1 MEEPSAALG
10 AHAAWR
16 YSQGRSMKAEE
27 VAQFLNQHPEF
38 FEDYAE
44 MLAEVVI
51 PHPHGGRAIPIAE
64 RQILSLREKSRRLES
79 KLGELI
85 RFGEQNDA
93 ITDKL
98 HRMTLALVGAHTVNA
113 VLHVL
118 AFNLRE
124 DFAVPHVA
132 IRLWGGI
139 EPGEPGEQTAAS
151 TESRNFAESLNAPYC
166 STHAMLDT
174 GIWFGEVA
182 PHLRSF
188 AYVPL
193 RGEKVIGLLA
203 LASEDPQRFYPEMGT
218 LYLRRLGEIAAAA
231 LLRNRSAER
240 EA

>member
-1 MEEPSAALG
+1 
-10 AHAAWR
+10 
-16 YSQGRSMKAEE
+16 MKAEE

-44 MLAEVVI
+44 MLAELVI
-51 PHPHGGRAIPIAE
+51 PHPHGGRAIPISE
-64 RQILSLREKSRRLES
+64 RQILSLREKARRLEA

-98 HRMTLALVGAHTVNA
+98 HRMTLALIAARDLPG

-118 AFNLRE
+118 AYNLRE

-132 IRLWGGI
+132 VRVWDGYAPEGSADA
-139 EPGEPGEQTAAS
+139 TASA
-151 TESRNFAESLNAPYC
+151 EARAFAESLNGPYC
-166 STHAMLDT
+166 SAHAMADT
-174 GIWFGEVA
+174 ASWFGEA
-182 PHLRSF
+182 QAHLRSY

-193 RGEKVIGLLA
+193 RAGQAFGLLA

-218 LYLRRLGEIAAAA
+218 LYLRRLGEIAAAS
-231 LLRNRSAER
+231 LERNRIEASAR
-240 EA
+240 

>member
-1 MEEPSAALG
+1 
-10 AHAAWR
+10 
-16 YSQGRSMKAEE
+16 
-27 VAQFLNQHPEF
+27 
-38 FEDYAE
+38 
-44 MLAEVVI
+44 VI
-51 PHPHGGRAIPIAE
+51 PHPHGGRAIPISE
-64 RQILSLREKSRRLES
+64 RQILSLREKARRLES

-98 HRMTLALVGAHTVNA
+98 HRMTLALIAARDVEA

-132 IRLWGGI
+132 VRLWDQYARADDEAG
-139 EPGEPGEQTAAS
+139 AS
-151 TESRNFAESLNAPYC
+151 DQARAFCDGLNGPYC
-166 STHAMLDT
+166 SAHAMADT
-174 GIWFGEVA
+174 AAWFGESA

-193 RGEKVIGLLA
+193 LNEQAFGLLA

-218 LYLRRLGEIAAAA
+218 LYLRRLGEIAAVA
-231 LLRNRSAER
+231 LQRNRGALP
-240 EA
+240 A

>member
-1 MEEPSAALG
+1 
-10 AHAAWR
+10 
-16 YSQGRSMKAEE
+16 MKAEE

-51 PHPHGGRAIPIAE
+51 PHPHGGRAIPLSE
-64 RQILSLREKSRRLES
+64 RQILSLREKSKRLES
-79 KLGELI
+79 KLSELI

-98 HRMTLALVGAHTVNA
+98 HRMTLALIAARDMAA

-132 IRLWGGI
+132 VRLWDGLAPESGD
-139 EPGEPGEQTAAS
+139 TVAVS
-151 TESRNFAESLNAPYC
+151 TETRLFAQGLNGPYC
-166 STHAMLDT
+166 SAHAMADT
-174 GIWFGEVA
+174 ASWFGESG
-182 PHLRSF
+182 PRLRSF

-193 RGEKVIGLLA
+193 RGEQTFGLLA

-218 LYLRRLGEIAAAA
+218 LYLRRLGDIAAAA
-231 LLRNRSAER
+231 LLRNRA
-240 EA
+240 A

>member
-1 MEEPSAALG
+1 
-10 AHAAWR
+10 
-16 YSQGRSMKAEE
+16 MKAEE

-93 ITDKL
+93 IADKL
-98 HRMTLALVGAHTVNA
+98 HRMTLALMGARGVPA

-118 AFNLRE
+118 QFNLRE

-132 IRLWGGI
+132 IRIWGDL
-139 EPGEPGEQTAAS
+139 ENADPENQLAAS
-151 TESRNFAESLNAPYC
+151 AESRNFANGLNAPYC

-174 GIWFGEVA
+174 GTWFGEAA

-188 AYVPL
+188 AYLPL
-193 RGEKVIGLLA
+193 CGEQALGLLA

-218 LYLRRLGEIAAAA
+218 LYLRRLAEIAATA
-231 LLRNRSAER
+231 LLRNRPGDA
-240 EA
+240 

>member
-1 MEEPSAALG
+1 
-10 AHAAWR
+10 
-16 YSQGRSMKAEE
+16 MKAEE

-44 MLAEVVI
+44 MLAELVI
-51 PHPHGGRAIPIAE
+51 PHPHGGRAIPISE
-64 RQILSLREKSRRLES
+64 RQILSLREKARRLEA

-98 HRMTLALVGAHTVNA
+98 HRMTLALIAARDLPG

-118 AFNLRE
+118 AYNLRE

-132 IRLWGGI
+132 VRVWDGYAP
-139 EPGEPGEQTAAS
+139 EDAAAETAAS
-151 TESRNFAESLNAPYC
+151 AEARAFAEGLNGPYC
-166 STHAMLDT
+166 SAHAMADT
-174 GIWFGEVA
+174 GSWFGEA
-182 PHLRSF
+182 QEHLRSY

-193 RGEKVIGLLA
+193 RGAQAFGLLA

-218 LYLRRLGEIAAAA
+218 LYLRRLGEIAAAS
-231 LLRNRSAER
+231 LERNRS
-240 EA
+240 EASAR

>member
-1 MEEPSAALG
+1 
-10 AHAAWR
+10 
-16 YSQGRSMKAEE
+16 MKAEE

-51 PHPHGGRAIPIAE
+51 PHPHGGRAIPISE

-98 HRMTLALVGAHTVNA
+98 HRMTLALIGARGVPG

-132 IRLWGGI
+132 VRVWDGI
-139 EPGEPGEQTAAS
+139 TTAGSAEAAEAS
-151 TESRNFAESLNAPYC
+151 AESRVFAQGLNGPYC
-166 STHAMLDT
+166 SAHAMADT
-174 GIWFGEVA
+174 SAWFGEAA

-193 RGEKVIGLLA
+193 RAGETFGLLA

-218 LYLRRLGEIAAAA
+218 LYLRRLGDVAAAA
-231 LLRNRSAER
+231 LLRNRTA
-240 EA
+240 

>member
-1 MEEPSAALG
+1 
-10 AHAAWR
+10 
-16 YSQGRSMKAEE
+16 MKAEE

-51 PHPHGGRAIPIAE
+51 PHPHGGRAIPISE
-64 RQILSLREKSRRLES
+64 RQILSLREKARRLES

-98 HRMTLALVGAHTVNA
+98 HRMTLALIGARDVAA

-132 IRLWGGI
+132 VRLWGGYGSD
-139 EPGEPGEQTAAS
+139 EPGADADTSEGAS
-151 TESRNFAESLNAPYC
+151 EEASEEARAFAVALNAPYC
-166 STHAMLDT
+166 SAHAMADT
-174 GIWFGEVA
+174 AGWFGETA
-182 PHLRSF
+182 AHLRSF

-193 RGEKVIGLLA
+193 RSAEAFGLLA

-218 LYLRRLGEIAAAA
+218 LYLRRLGEIAAAS
-231 LLRNRSAER
+231 LERNRAEP
-240 EA
+240 EAAES

>member
-1 MEEPSAALG
+1 
-10 AHAAWR
+10 
-16 YSQGRSMKAEE
+16 MKAEE

-44 MLAEVVI
+44 MLAEFVI

-93 ITDKL
+93 IADKL
-98 HRMTLALVGAHTVNA
+98 HRMTLALMGACDVPA

-118 AFNLRE
+118 TFNLRE

-132 IRLWGGI
+132 IRIWGDLHGA
-139 EPGEPGEQTAAS
+139 EPGSPPAESA
-151 TESRNFAESLNAPYC
+151 ESRNFAAGLNAPYC

-174 GIWFGEVA
+174 GAWFGEAA

-193 RGEKVIGLLA
+193 RGEETFGLLA

-218 LYLRRLGEIAAAA
+218 LYLRRLGEIAAAG
-231 LLRNRSAER
+231 LLRNHTSAS
-240 EA
+240 

>member
-1 MEEPSAALG
+1 
-10 AHAAWR
+10 
-16 YSQGRSMKAEE
+16 MKPEE

-51 PHPHGGRAIPIAE
+51 PHPHGGRAIPISE

-93 ITDKL
+93 IADKL
-98 HRMTLALVGAHTVNA
+98 HRMTLALIGARGVAA

-132 IRLWGGI
+132 IRVWGDL
-139 EPGEPGEQTAAS
+139 ESAVPDAQPAAS
-151 TESRNFAESLNAPYC
+151 AESRQFAAGLNGPYC
-166 STHAMLDT
+166 STHAMHDT
-174 GIWFGEVA
+174 GTWFGEAA

-188 AYVPL
+188 AYVPM
-193 RGEKVIGLLA
+193 RGEEPLGLLA

-218 LYLRRLGEIAAAA
+218 LYLRRLGDIAAAV
-231 LLRNRSAER
+231 LLRNR
-240 EA
+240 EAGH

>member
-1 MEEPSAALG
+1 
-10 AHAAWR
+10 
-16 YSQGRSMKAEE
+16 MKAEE

-44 MLAEVVI
+44 MLAELVI
-51 PHPHGGRAIPIAE
+51 PHPHGGRAIPISE
-64 RQILSLREKSRRLES
+64 RQILSLREKARRLEA

-98 HRMTLALVGAHTVNA
+98 HRMTLALIAAHDLA
-113 VLHVL
+113 GVLHVL
-118 AFNLRE
+118 AYNLRE

-132 IRLWGGI
+132 VRLWNGFADDDAA
-139 EPGEPGEQTAAS
+139 TAAAS
-151 TESRNFAESLNAPYC
+151 TEARDFAASLSAPYC
-166 STHAMLDT
+166 SAHAMADT
-174 GIWFGEVA
+174 GAWFGEA
-182 PHLRSF
+182 QAHLRSF

-193 RGEKVIGLLA
+193 RGAQAFGLLA

-231 LLRNRSAER
+231 LERNQEAMRRNAQALASPRDSAEAD
-240 EA
+240 EQ

>member
-1 MEEPSAALG
+1 
-10 AHAAWR
+10 
-16 YSQGRSMKAEE
+16 MKAEE

-64 RQILSLREKSRRLES
+64 RQILSLREKARRLEA

-93 ITDKL
+93 IADKL
-98 HRMTLALVGAHTVNA
+98 HRMTLALVGARGAPA

-132 IRLWGGI
+132 IRVWGEFDCAEI
-139 EPGEPGEQTAAS
+139 RDQADAS
-151 TESRNFAESLNAPYC
+151 AQSRDFAVGLGAPYC
-166 STHAMLDT
+166 SAHAMVDT
-174 GIWFGEVA
+174 APWFGEAA

-193 RGEKVIGLLA
+193 RGEQTIGLLA

-218 LYLRRLGEIAAAA
+218 LYLRRLGEIAAAV
-231 LLRNRSAER
+231 LLRNRTSEP
-240 EA
+240 

>member
-1 MEEPSAALG
+1 
-10 AHAAWR
+10 
-16 YSQGRSMKAEE
+16 MKAEE

-38 FEDYAE
+38 FEDYAD
-44 MLAEVVI
+44 MLAELVI
-51 PHPHGGRAIPIAE
+51 PHPHGGRAIPISE
-64 RQILSLREKSRRLES
+64 RQILSLREKCRRLES

-98 HRMTLALVGAHTVNA
+98 HRLTLALIKARGTAA
-113 VLHVL
+113 VLHLL

-132 IRLWGGI
+132 SRIWDGSGNEL
-139 EPGEPGEQTAAS
+139 PGEGTASVEA
-151 TESRNFAESLNAPYC
+151 RNFAQSLSAAYC
-166 STHAMLDT
+166 TTQAMHDT
-174 GIWFGEVA
+174 GDWFGESA

-193 RGEKVIGLLA
+193 RGEGTIGLLA

-231 LLRNRSAER
+231 LIRNR

>member
-1 MEEPSAALG
+1 
-10 AHAAWR
+10 
-16 YSQGRSMKAEE
+16 MKAEE

-64 RQILSLREKSRRLES
+64 RQILSLREKVRRLES

-93 ITDKL
+93 ITEKL
-98 HRMTLALVGAHTVNA
+98 HRMTLALIGARDVDT

-124 DFAVPHVA
+124 DFSVPHVA
-132 IRLWGGI
+132 VRLWDGYGGGT
-139 EPGEPGEQTAAS
+139 PAVGATASEEARAFS
-151 TESRNFAESLNAPYC
+151 CALNGPYC
-166 STHAMLDT
+166 SAHAMADT
-174 GIWFGEVA
+174 AAWFGETA
-182 PHLRSF
+182 QHLRSF

-193 RGEKVIGLLA
+193 RNTQAFGLLA

-231 LLRNRSAER
+231 LDRGRT
-240 EA
+240 EAAQR

>member
-1 MEEPSAALG
+1 
-10 AHAAWR
+10 
-16 YSQGRSMKAEE
+16 MKAEE

-51 PHPHGGRAIPIAE
+51 PHPHGGRAIPISE

-98 HRMTLALVGAHTVNA
+98 HRMTLALIGARDVPE

-118 AFNLRE
+118 GFNLRE

-132 IRLWGGI
+132 VRVWENLSGAGTPDGD
-139 EPGEPGEQTAAS
+139 EAS
-151 TESRNFAESLNAPYC
+151 TATRAFAQGLTGPYC
-166 STHAMLDT
+166 SAHAMADT
-174 GIWFGEVA
+174 SAWFGEAA

-193 RGEKVIGLLA
+193 RAEQTFGLLA

-218 LYLRRLGEIAAAA
+218 LYLRRLGDVAAAA
-231 LLRNRSAER
+231 LLRNRVS
-240 EA
+240 

>member
-1 MEEPSAALG
+1 
-10 AHAAWR
+10 
-16 YSQGRSMKAEE
+16 MKAEE
-27 VAQFLNQHPEF
+27 VAQFLRQHPEF

-93 ITDKL
+93 IADKL
-98 HRMTLALVGAHTVNA
+98 HRMTLSLVAARGVPA

-132 IRLWGGI
+132 IRIWNGFEGS
-139 EPGEPGEQTAAS
+139 EPSQQAAAS
-151 TESRNFAESLNAPYC
+151 AEARNFATGLNAPYC

-174 GIWFGEVA
+174 GTWFGEAA

-193 RGEKVIGLLA
+193 RGEQPIGLLA

-218 LYLRRLGEIAAAA
+218 LYLRRLGEVAAAV
-231 LLRNRSAER
+231 LVRNREH
-240 EA
+240 

>member
-1 MEEPSAALG
+1 
-10 AHAAWR
+10 
-16 YSQGRSMKAEE
+16 MKAEE

-51 PHPHGGRAIPIAE
+51 PHPHGGRAIPISE
-64 RQILSLREKSRRLES
+64 RQILSLREKSRRLEA

-98 HRMTLALVGAHTVNA
+98 HRMTLALIGTRDLAG

-118 AFNLRE
+118 SYNLRE
-124 DFAVPHVA
+124 DFAVPHVDV
-132 IRLWGGI
+132 RVWREDLCV
-139 EPGEPGEQTAAS
+139 EPAAAEAVS
-151 TESRNFAESLNAPYC
+151 EEARTFAEALSGPYC
-166 STHAMLDT
+166 SAHAMADT
-174 GIWFGEVA
+174 AAWFGEA
-182 PHLRSF
+182 ASHLRSF

-193 RGEKVIGLLA
+193 REERAFGVLA

-218 LYLRRLGEIAAAA
+218 LYLRRLGDVAAVA
-231 LLRNRSAER
+231 LLRNRPN
-240 EA
+240 

>member
-1 MEEPSAALG
+1 
-10 AHAAWR
+10 
-16 YSQGRSMKAEE
+16 MKAEE

-64 RQILSLREKSRRLES
+64 RQILSLREKSRRLEA

-98 HRMTLALVGAHTVNA
+98 HRMTLALLGAHDVA
-113 VLHVL
+113 GVLHVL

-124 DFAVPHVA
+124 DFTVPHVA
-132 IRLWGGI
+132 IRLWDA
-139 EPGEPGEQTAAS
+139 GEPGQVASEAPASAAARS
-151 TESRNFAESLNAPYC
+151 FAEGLNSPYC
-166 STHAMLDT
+166 STHAMADT
-174 GIWFGEVA
+174 ATWFGETA
-182 PHLRSF
+182 PHLRSY

-193 RGEKVIGLLA
+193 RREKTIGLLA

-231 LLRNRSAER
+231 IARNRAGGR
-240 EA
+240 

>member
-1 MEEPSAALG
+1 
-10 AHAAWR
+10 
-16 YSQGRSMKAEE
+16 MKAEE

-64 RQILSLREKSRRLES
+64 RQILSLREKTRRLEA

-98 HRMTLALVGAHTVNA
+98 HRMTLALLGAHDA
-113 VLHVL
+113 PGVLHVL
-118 AFNLRE
+118 EFNLRE
-124 DFAVPHVA
+124 DFAVPHVS
-132 IRLWGGI
+132 IRLWDSAVGS
-139 EPGEPGEQTAAS
+139 GEAPAS
-151 TESRNFAESLNAPYC
+151 AEARAFAEGLNSPYC
-166 STHAMLDT
+166 STHAMADT
-174 GIWFGEVA
+174 ASWFGESA

-193 RGEKVIGLLA
+193 RREKTVGLLA

-231 LLRNRSAER
+231 IARSR
-240 EA
+240 SGGH

>member
-1 MEEPSAALG
+1 
-10 AHAAWR
+10 
-16 YSQGRSMKAEE
+16 MKAEE
-27 VAQFLNQHPEF
+27 VAQVLNQHPEF

-64 RQILSLREKSRRLES
+64 RQILSLREKSRRLEA

-98 HRMTLALVGAHTVNA
+98 HRMTLALIGARDIDL

-124 DFAVPHVA
+124 DFAVPHVGV
-132 IRLWGGI
+132 RLWNGFA
-139 EPGEPGEQTAAS
+139 PADAAHAAEAS
-151 TESRNFAESLNAPYC
+151 AEAKRFAEELSGPHC
-166 STHAMLDT
+166 SAHAMADT
-174 GIWFGEVA
+174 ASWFGEA
-182 PHLRSF
+182 GPHLRSF

-193 RGEKVIGLLA
+193 RADEPFGLLA

-231 LLRNRSAER
+231 LLRSRGGD
-240 EA
+240 